1 MNPNN
6 LETATIP
13 TVGGAGGGGR
23 GFYSNNMSQRWTIA
37 APAPQVAAYHTLM
50 DEERMLVEQEQ
61 VRQMSELLQA
71 ARRTGIGR
79 AVNPFDLEDNNEQ
92 LMSDVEETLKVRHLT
107 KYEREGLHQPAR
119 DWKETPK
126 GDVCKNACTLEVE
139 DILSKHKLQ

>member
-6 LETATIP
+6 LEPVTI
-13 TVGGAGGGGR
+13 TTTGGAGGGGPGLYNPHTWR
-23 GFYSNNMSQRWTIA
+23 IVLPDG
-37 APAPQVAAYHTLM
+37 QVPVSHNTMA
-50 DEERMLVEQEQ
+50 DVEQVLVEQEQ
-61 VRQMSELLQA
+61 VRQMGELLQA

-79 AVNPFDLEDNNEQ
+79 GVNPFYLEDNNEQ
-92 LMSDVEETLKVRHLT
+92 LMSEIDEVLKVRHLT
-107 KYEREGLHQPAR
+107 RHEREGLHQPAR